1 MNYDFKTLSPADFE
15 DLARDLVGAD
25 EGVRF
30 EGFGAGPDGGIDGR
44 HATSSGSI
52 IMQAKHRVGSSF
64 PSLLTTLKKERTA
77 IQRLNP
83 KRYILVTSQ
92 ILTPPRKDK
101 IQLLLLPFVNKTK
114 DIIGATELNDLLRR
128 HPNIEKG
135 NIKLWLSSAAVL
147 DRLLKSASVAYTA
160 ITKEEILAKVAV
172 YAQNPSFDEALRVL
186 EHRHVVIVSGAPGV
200 GKTTLAQMLAYAFI
214 GESWEFVAIKSLD
227 DGFSAIDDSKRQ
239 VFFFD
244 DFLGKI
250 ALDKKALASKDADLT
265 RFIQRVQRSKNAR
278 FILTTRAYIYEEAR
292 NISENIGDKRLEISK
307 YVLNVGIYTRRVRA
321 RILYNHLLAS
331 GLGVEFIAALVESGL
346 LAKIVDHKN
355 YNPRIIE
362 WMTDSA
368 LVTVSAKEYAAA
380 FVEALDKPFAIWD
393 RAFRE
398 HIPEKA
404 QHLLI
409 SLFFS
414 PQFGTPIND
423 LQEAFDGVHSRLCA
437 THRLS
442 SSPTDFEDSLRLL
455 EGSFISISDGSVS
468 FVNPSVRDYL
478 ATYLSNESLLIDL
491 APASRTASWASS
503 LWEYSSKIVPAGGSG
518 HMRLAK
524 ALADIGSRFDKLPV
538 AVSEGGKVR
547 RKDLA
552 LSDRVEL
559 LADWAALTDM
569 KVLSDSLLRLVE
581 RPPGLY
587 SPWYDGD
594 ELPGLIST
602 FRAGRWR
609 NLPHADVVADR
620 LEEALISVI
629 EEADPDDLKR
639 IMRALEVEDSVPES
653 VRAVFEAAVKQ
664 EISSVKEAVE
674 VLESEPDIEDHVE
687 TLSALAEWLG
697 LNISM
702 AKEVAD
708 ARIEEL
714 RSTDFDYPDPSFP
727 EIETKKTDF
736 DDNDLRNL
744 FESLIQS

>member
-1 MNYDFKTLSPADFE
+1 
-15 DLARDLVGAD
+15 
-25 EGVRF
+25 
-30 EGFGAGPDGGIDGR
+30 
-44 HATSSGSI
+44 
-52 IMQAKHRVGSSF
+52 
-64 PSLLTTLKKERTA
+64 
-77 IQRLNP
+77 
-83 KRYILVTSQ
+83 
-92 ILTPPRKDK
+92 
-101 IQLLLLPFVNKTK
+101 
-114 DIIGATELNDLLRR
+114 
-128 HPNIEKG
+128 
-135 NIKLWLSSAAVL
+135 
-147 DRLLKSASVAYTA
+147 
-160 ITKEEILAKVAV
+160 
-172 YAQNPSFDEALRVL
+172 
-186 EHRHVVIVSGAPGV
+186 
-200 GKTTLAQMLAYAFI
+200 
-214 GESWEFVAIKSLD
+214 
-227 DGFSAIDDSKRQ
+227 
-239 VFFFD
+239 
-244 DFLGKI
+244 
-250 ALDKKALASKDADLT
+250 
-265 RFIQRVQRSKNAR
+265 
-278 FILTTRAYIYEEAR
+278 
-292 NISENIGDKRLEISK
+292 
-307 YVLNVGIYTRRVRA
+307 
-321 RILYNHLLAS
+321 
-331 GLGVEFIAALVESGL
+331 
-346 LAKIVDHKN
+346 
-355 YNPRIIE
+355 
-362 WMTDSA
+362 
-368 LVTVSAKEYAAA
+368 
-380 FVEALDKPFAIWD
+380 
-393 RAFRE
+393 
-398 HIPEKA
+398 
-404 QHLLI
+404 
-409 SLFFS
+409 
-414 PQFGTPIND
+414 
-423 LQEAFDGVHSRLCA
+423 
-437 THRLS
+437 
-442 SSPTDFEDSLRLL
+442 
-455 EGSFISISDGSVS
+455 
-468 FVNPSVRDYL
+468 
-478 ATYLSNESLLIDL
+478 
-491 APASRTASWASS
+491 
-503 LWEYSSKIVPAGGSG
+503 
-518 HMRLAK
+518 MRLAK